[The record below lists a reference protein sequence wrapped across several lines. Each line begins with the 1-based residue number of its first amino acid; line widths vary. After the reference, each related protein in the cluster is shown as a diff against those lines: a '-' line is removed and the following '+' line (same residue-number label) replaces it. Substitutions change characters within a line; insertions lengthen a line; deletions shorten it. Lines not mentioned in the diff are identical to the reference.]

1 VIVDDAE
8 LVERLRCVLLSYWPS
23 DGRNG
28 VVEAE
33 LSRLLRPVG
42 PLTAS
47 MSVPSRCGEPAAFI
61 KVFSD
66 PAWLERE
73 QIGLRAA
80 RSLSIPDEPIVGVPN
95 VLCPMASAQ
104 GLIME
109 QIQGTAL
116 STALR
121 RVYTLSADRYASV
134 FSALGRWLARF
145 HSLDPPDGDG
155 SEVMEQNTDFISQNL
170 EQAGRRL
177 DYKSQNR
184 ARQLLEQLVSVVA
197 TDQRPLVRCHGDFH
211 PANVIVSG
219 DQLQVVDFAY
229 SGAGYP
235 EHDLVLLGHSLS
247 TNYTDIPFA
256 WRLMRPW
263 WSAFLTAYGY
273 EKRTAASHAMWDLY
287 EMRNQ
292 SFYVSSDW
300 VGEERTARRK
310 LFRFYRFVIGVRRFR
325 RWIDQ
330 RADLWLK

>member
-23 DGRNG
+23 DGGDG

-33 LSRLLRPVG
+33 LARLLRPVG

-47 MSVPSRCGEPAAFI
+47 ISVPPRCGEPAAFI
-61 KVFSD
+61 KVYSD

-80 RSLSIPDEPIVGVPN
+80 RSLSMPGEPSVGVPGM
-95 VLCPMASAQ
+95 LCSMASAQ

-109 QIQGTAL
+109 QIPGTAL

-121 RVYTLSADRYASV
+121 RVYTLPTDRYVSV

-145 HSLDPPDGDG
+145 HSLDPPGGDA
-155 SEVMEQNTDFISQNL
+155 SEVMEQNTVFISQNL
-170 EQAGRRL
+170 ERAGRRL
-177 DYKSQNR
+177 DRKRQNR

-197 TDQRPLVRCHGDFH
+197 TGQQRLVRCHGDFH
-211 PANVIVSG
+211 PANIMVTS
-219 DQLQVVDFAY
+219 DRLQVVDFAY
-229 SGAGYP
+229 SRASYP

-256 WRLMRPW
+256 WRLMQPW
-263 WSAFLTAYGY
+263 WSAFLTAYGS
-273 EKRTAASHAMWDLY
+273 EKRTPDSHAIWDLY
-287 EMRNQ
+287 EMLNQ

-300 VGEERTARRK
+300 VGEERTVRRK
-310 LFRFYRFVIGVRRFR
+310 LFRFYRFVMGVRRFR